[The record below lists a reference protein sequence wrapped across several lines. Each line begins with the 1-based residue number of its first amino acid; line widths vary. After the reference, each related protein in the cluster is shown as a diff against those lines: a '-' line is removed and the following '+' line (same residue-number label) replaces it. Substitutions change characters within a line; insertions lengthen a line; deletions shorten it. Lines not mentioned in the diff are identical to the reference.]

1 MKLTWH
7 LNARVVGITDSKQPT
22 HRKLKTQFSGSYNS
36 YWDYNDVFRHKW
48 RVFPDEIKFVK

>member
-1 MKLTWH
+1 MKLTQH

-36 YWDYNDVFRHKW
+36 YWDYNDVFKHKW
-48 RVFPDEIKFVK
+48 RVFPDELNS